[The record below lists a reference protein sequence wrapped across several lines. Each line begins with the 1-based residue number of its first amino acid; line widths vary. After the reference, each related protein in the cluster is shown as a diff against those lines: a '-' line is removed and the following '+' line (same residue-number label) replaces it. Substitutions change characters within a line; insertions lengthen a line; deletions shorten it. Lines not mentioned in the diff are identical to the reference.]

1 MDKWYYQ
8 KNPSIPIKM
17 KKQLPFKQLKK
28 TRLYEEVAEQIKEAI
43 LDGHLKPTERLP
55 SERDLCE
62 IFGVGR
68 PTVREALRVLDN
80 MGLIE
85 IGSGVKGSTVKD
97 VDITQYMEAV
107 REQMSHLIKVN
118 EETIRDLWE
127 VRKYIELGIAV
138 TAACKARRQ
147 DLNKLRD
154 CIHRMEACGN
164 DIRAYFP
171 IAVDFHK
178 YLAKLTQNKIF
189 YILWGMFQDILL
201 KGYMPNLESLFPEGP
216 SRLLESNKTLVQAIE
231 SKDPDKIKRAMEMH
245 AEEERFFDSGDG

>member
-1 MDKWYYQ
+1 MNEK
-8 KNPSIPIKM
+8 
-17 KKQLPFKQLKK
+17 LPFTKLKK

-43 LDGHLKPTERLP
+43 IDGHLKPAERLP

-62 IFGVGR
+62 MFGVGR

-85 IGSGVKGSTVKD
+85 IGAGIKGSTVKD

-127 VRKYIELGIAV
+127 VRKYIELGISL
-138 TAACKARRQ
+138 TAAAKATKK
-147 DLNKLRD
+147 DIDALHEY
-154 CIHRMEACGN
+154 IHRMETCSN
-164 DIRAYFP
+164 DIQAYFL
-171 IAVDFHK
+171 IAVEFHK

-189 YILWGMFQDILL
+189 YILWGMFEDILL
-201 KGYMPNLESLFPEGP
+201 KGYMPNLQSLFPEGP
-216 SRLLESNKTLVQAIE
+216 ARLLESNKTLVNAIQ
-231 SKDPDKIKRAMEMH
+231 SGDTDKIEIAMEFH
-245 AEEERFFDSGDG
+245 AEEERFFDSNGGNYGNKI